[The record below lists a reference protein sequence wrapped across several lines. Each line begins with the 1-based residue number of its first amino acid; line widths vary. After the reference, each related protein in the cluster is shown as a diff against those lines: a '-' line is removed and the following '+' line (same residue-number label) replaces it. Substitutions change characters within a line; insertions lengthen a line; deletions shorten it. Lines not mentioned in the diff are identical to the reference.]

1 MLQLVSH
8 ERLFVRFPSP
18 SNYTVRTFYLCYS
31 RVRPHPADFGS
42 RISGLTLIY
51 NKKLLDGSP
60 PTQLSDL
67 VSPNFSSPLLP
78 NGFAIWSFK
87 FSGKIENVFSGYPR
101 HYIQINPADAQAP
114 GPVPERGDRW
124 RLCAWCACAAG
135 GPREQPVN
143 EDAPQH
149 S

>member
-67 VSPNFSSPLLP
+67 VSRIFILLFFQMDLLSCVSNFQEKLKMFFRVMRDIIFRSIRPMRRHRDPYPN
-78 NGFAIWSFK
+78 A
-87 FSGKIENVFSGYPR
+87 E
-101 HYIQINPADAQAP
+101 
-114 GPVPERGDRW
+114 
-124 RLCAWCACAAG
+124 
-135 GPREQPVN
+135 
-143 EDAPQH
+143 
-149 S
+149 